1 MLATAFL
8 GLLLLV
14 QTPAAPVRPADRL
27 LALVPPSAPL
37 VVVVEDLR
45 LHLDR
50 WPDRPSARSLAELPP
65 VIRWRQSKDRDRLE
79 RATAEIE
86 AVVGMGL
93 DELARDVL
101 GDAVVLALDPAPD
114 AGEPRGLLLVKPR
127 SPGRLRQAIDSL
139 NRAERA
145 GGSLTRTEDLSD
157 DGASYVAR
165 RFRGGRAPDFYAI
178 LPDDTLA
185 WSNSEPLLRDLL
197 ARARSADSAEPP
209 DWLAWLRAR
218 LPADTLLSVHADV
231 PALAALAGQ
240 DGGDLSQ
247 ARPLLEPF
255 RSIGLALTIHDAIE
269 FHAVERLREPSRFS
283 PPPPGAASR
292 LAARLGS
299 PVVAIAAGGLDV
311 AALHDLAMTLALEK
325 DPSARPL
332 LDTALAGLLG
342 ASDLKGDVL
351 AHLGPGALLAWLPDD
366 PPAAS
371 DAAQPPTL
379 LAAIELADRPALR
392 AGLQNALK
400 AVMALAAL
408 DPQRRA
414 LGATV
419 ESTQVGG
426 QPLLIYRQPGVAVA
440 AAVGEDLLAI
450 SNDPAR
456 LAAFLQPPPPAP
468 AADLDI
474 PLAGADQFARVDADA
489 LRAWITSRR
498 AALASEMAGKRRI
511 SIDEAARDLDDAI
524 TLLGLLDFAYVTNR
538 IDADDDALRQRAG
551 LVWKRP

>member
-1 MLATAFL
+1 VLATAFL
-8 GLLLLV
+8 GLFLSV
-14 QTPAAPVRPADRL
+14 QTPPAPVRPADRL

-37 VVVVEDLR
+37 VVVLEDLR

-50 WPDRPSARSLAELPP
+50 WPNQPYVRSLAELPP
-65 VIRWRQSKDRDRLE
+65 VLRWRQSKDWNRLE

-86 AVVGMGL
+86 AVVGMSL

-114 AGEPRGLLLVKPR
+114 TGEPRGLLLVKPR

-145 GGSLTRTEDLSD
+145 SGSLTGTETLSA
-157 DGASYVAR
+157 DGAAYVAR
-165 RFRGGRAPDFYAI
+165 RFRVGRAPDFYAI

-197 ARARSADSAEPP
+197 ARARSTPP

-218 LPADTLLSVHADV
+218 LPADALLSVHADI

-255 RSIGLALTIHDAIE
+255 RSIGLALTLHDAIE
-269 FHAVERLREPSRFS
+269 FHAVERLREGTRLST
-283 PPPPGAASR
+283 PPPGAASR
-292 LAARLGS
+292 LAARLGT
-299 PVVAIAAGGLDV
+299 PVIAIAAGGLDV
-311 AALHDLAMTLALEK
+311 SAVHDLAMTLALEK

-332 LDTALAGLLG
+332 VDTALAGLLG

-351 AHLGPGALLAWLPDD
+351 AHLGPGAILAWLPDEA
-366 PPAAS
+366 PAAS

-392 AGLQNALK
+392 AGLRNAIR

-419 ESTQVGG
+419 ESSQLGG
-426 QPLLIYRQPGVAVA
+426 QPLLIYRQPGVTLA
-440 AAVGEDLLAI
+440 AAVGDDLLAI
-450 SNDPAR
+450 SNNPAR
-456 LAAFLQPPPPAP
+456 LAAIIEPPPPATG
-468 AADLDI
+468 ADLETSM
-474 PLAGADQFARVDADA
+474 AGADQFARVDADA
-489 LRAWITSRR
+489 LRSWITARR
-498 AALASEMAGKRRI
+498 AALASEMAGTRRI
-511 SIDEAARDLDDAI
+511 SIDEAARNLDDAI
-524 TLLGLLDFAYVTNR
+524 ALLGLLDFAYLTNR
-538 IDADDDALRQRAG
+538 IDTADGAIRQRAG